1 MERKINSQLRYKG
14 LKYLISFLFLMLS
27 VVAEAQPVGNEF
39 LYFSIIE
46 VTESDTAVIDKMFIR
61 PSHRIEKLRI
71 KNYRINNL
79 SELND
84 GFRRLSMDNY
94 YCTSTIKNHARL
106 QIIRD
111 RRDTMNLII
120 NNAKGMVFFQTQFQK
135 GDFVVNIQQ
144 KDYDQNPRKV
154 VRNCGT
160 MALNISRLKWREV
173 KFEVK

>member
-1 MERKINSQLRYKG
+1 M
-14 LKYLISFLFLMLS
+14 KYLISFLFLVISL
-27 VVAEAQPVGNEF
+27 VAEAQPVGNEF

-46 VTESDTAVIDKMFIR
+46 VNGTDTVVIDKTFIR
-61 PSHRIEKLRI
+61 HSHRIEKLRL
-71 KNYRINNL
+71 KNYRITNL
-79 SELND
+79 SESNV

-94 YCTSTIKNHARL
+94 YCTSTIKNNARL

-135 GDFVVNIQQ
+135 GDFVINVQQ
-144 KDYDQNPRKV
+144 KDYDQSPGKV

-160 MALNISRLKWREV
+160 MALNISRLKWRGIKSEG
-173 KFEVK
+173 K

>member
-1 MERKINSQLRYKG
+1 MERKINSQLRYNG
-14 LKYLISFLFLMLS
+14 LKYLISFLFLVLS
-27 VVAEAQPVGNEF
+27 VVAAAQPVGNEY

-46 VTESDTAVIDKMFIR
+46 VNGSDTVALDKTFIR
-61 PSHRIEKLRI
+61 HSHRIEKLRI

-79 SELND
+79 SESNV

-94 YCTSTIKNHARL
+94 YCTSTIKNNVRL
-106 QIIRD
+106 QVIKD

-120 NNAKGMVFFQTQFQK
+120 NNAKGMVFFQTQFQT

-160 MALNISRLKWREV
+160 MALDISRLKWREI
-173 KFEVK
+173 KSEEK